1 MGSVGPLR
9 GSIWDWVPGMW
20 DRMKEVVRGEERR
33 KKRRG
38 SMFSQPVP
46 LMLITLYFLYNSV
59 LCINV
64 CNCV

>member
-1 MGSVGPLR
+1 MWSVGPLR

-20 DRMKEVVRGEERR
+20 GRMKEVVREKRS

-38 SMFSQPVP
+38 GVFSQPVP

-59 LCINV
+59 LCIKV
-64 CNCV
+64 YNCV